1 MDDLFDLALPDGV
14 ELVRTTPT
22 FDESSVPIGLL
33 AAHHVAEGVWGRV
46 VVASGSVGFMFDD
59 QPELIRSVQVGE
71 VQVIPPGRSHR
82 LVVEG
87 PVTLAVE
94 FHR

>member
-1 MDDLFDLALPDGV
+1 MDGVFDLALPDGV
-14 ELVRTTPT
+14 ELVRTTPI
-22 FDESSVPIGLL
+22 FDESSVPVGLR
-33 AAHHVAEGVWGRV
+33 AAHQVAEGVWGRL

-59 QPELIRSVQVGE
+59 QPELIRSVGVGE
-71 VQVIPPGRSHR
+71 VQVIPPGRLHR
-82 LVVEG
+82 LVVDG

>member
-1 MDDLFDLALPDGV
+1 MDDVFDLALPDGV

-22 FDESSVPIGLL
+22 FDESSVPAGLR
-33 AAHHVAEGVWGRV
+33 AAHQVADGVWGRL
-46 VVASGSVGFMFDD
+46 VVASGSVGFTFDD
-59 QPELIRSVQVGE
+59 RPELIRLVEVDE
-71 VQVIPPGRSHR
+71 VQVIPPGRLHH
-82 LVVEG
+82 LVIEG